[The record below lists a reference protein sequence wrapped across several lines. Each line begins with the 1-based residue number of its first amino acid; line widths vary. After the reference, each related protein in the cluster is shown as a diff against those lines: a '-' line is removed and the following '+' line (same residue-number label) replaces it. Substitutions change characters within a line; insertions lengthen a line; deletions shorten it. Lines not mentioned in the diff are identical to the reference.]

1 MKLTDE
7 LQNKIG
13 NAKSEDEVKKI
24 LGETKQNVEEAG
36 VILDDAELDQVAG
49 GFVINIES
57 SLEREVSVYPEIP
70 DAPYVGTKQSS
81 DKSLS
86 LRVEDEHLTQ
96 SDNVKLGSFLPIIT
110 LESALIRDLYLAEI
124 CPVNK
129 YF

>member
-57 SLEREVSVYPEIP
+57 N
-70 DAPYVGTKQSS
+70 Q
-81 DKSLS
+81 
-86 LRVEDEHLTQ
+86 
-96 SDNVKLGSFLPIIT
+96 LPNYEYNTVIIT
-110 LESALIRDLYLAEI
+110 R
-124 CPVNK
+124 
-129 YF
+129 

>member
-24 LGETKQNVEEAG
+24 LGETKKNVEDAG

-57 SLEREVSVYPEIP
+57 N
-70 DAPYVGTKQSS
+70 Q
-81 DKSLS
+81 
-86 LRVEDEHLTQ
+86 
-96 SDNVKLGSFLPIIT
+96 LPNYEYNTVIIT
-110 LESALIRDLYLAEI
+110 RG
-124 CPVNK
+124 
-129 YF
+129 

>member
-49 GFVINIES
+49 GNIS
-57 SLEREVSVYPEIP
+57 I
-70 DAPYVGTKQSS
+70 
-81 DKSLS
+81 KSYKTS
-86 LRVEDEHLTQ
+86 R
-96 SDNVKLGSFLPIIT
+96 P
-110 LESALIRDLYLAEI
+110 
-124 CPVNK
+124 
-129 YF
+129 